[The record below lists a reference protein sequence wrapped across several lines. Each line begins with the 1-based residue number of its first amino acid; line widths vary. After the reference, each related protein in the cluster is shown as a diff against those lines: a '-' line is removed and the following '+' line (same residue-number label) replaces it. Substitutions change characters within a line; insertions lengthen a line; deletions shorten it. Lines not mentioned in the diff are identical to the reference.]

1 MGHNVHQSSENEKK
15 WFVEMAIGSFPSF
28 KEQFQ
33 QSGEGE
39 IWWQEVKERVGSD
52 EMETMNVDATG
63 SSK

>member
-1 MGHNVHQSSENEKK
+1 
-15 WFVEMAIGSFPSF
+15 MAIRSFPSF

-39 IWWQEVKERVGSD
+39 IRWQEVKERVGSD